1 MKNFK
6 KFKKIAD
13 IAFVSSNATAAFL
26 QNSISR
32 KREKCFH
39 SRIQL
44 PELEYRTY
52 FLRLALQP

>member
-13 IAFVSSNATAAFL
+13 IAFVLERLCILLELVSN
-26 QNSISR
+26 
-32 KREKCFH
+32 
-39 SRIQL
+39 RIQL